1 MKTAKQ
7 RLFIM
12 AATVLALACAASEVS
27 VSSSSVMPA
36 DPQSAK
42 EAAEPVES
50 GSFDAWRAAS
60 GYPPGAYAPQ
70 ASWEAV
76 FRAAPR

>member
-12 AATVLALACAASEVS
+12 AATALALACSASEVS
-27 VSSSSVMPA
+27 VLSSNVAPTSS
-36 DPQSAK
+36 QSAVD
-42 EAAEPVES
+42 AAEPVAP
-50 GSFDAWRAAS
+50 GGFDAWRAAA

-70 ASWEAV
+70 GSWEAV
-76 FRAAPR
+76 FRAVPR

>member
-12 AATVLALACAASEVS
+12 AATALALACSASEVS
-27 VSSSSVMPA
+27 VLSSNVAPTN
-36 DPQSAK
+36 PQSAA
-42 EAAEPVES
+42 EATEPVAP
-50 GSFDAWRAAS
+50 GSFEAWRAVA

-70 ASWEAV
+70 GSWEAV

>member
-12 AATVLALACAASEVS
+12 AATGLALACSASEVS
-27 VSSSSVMPA
+27 VLSTSVAPTN
-36 DPQSAK
+36 PQSAVD
-42 EAAEPVES
+42 ASEPVAPS
-50 GSFDAWRAAS
+50 GFDTWRAAT
-60 GYPPGAYAPQ
+60 GYSPGAYAPQ

>member
-12 AATVLALACAASEVS
+12 AATALALACSASELS
-27 VSSSSVMPA
+27 VLSSPVAPTS
-36 DPQSAK
+36 PQSA
-42 EAAEPVES
+42 EDATEPVAPS
-50 GSFDAWRAAS
+50 SFDAWRAAS

-70 ASWEAV
+70 GSWEAV